1 MDGAAVSPV
10 GAWIVT
16 GIRRDGKLAPPLTG
30 TSLTV
35 EFDESGRVF
44 GSAGCNRFTA
54 GYAAA
59 DGGLEIT
66 AAASTRM
73 FRADPPGVMEQ
84 EDAFLA
90 VLEQVAAFARGDD
103 SLELR
108 DSSGAVL
115 VTLEPEAQAA

>member
-1 MDGAAVSPV
+1 MDGAAASPV

-16 GIRRDGKLAPPLTG
+16 GIRRDGELAPPLTG

-54 GYAAA
+54 GYAAT

-90 VLEQVAAFARGDD
+90 LLVQVAVFTRGED
-103 SLELR
+103 SLGLCG
-108 DSSGAVL
+108 SSGAVL
-115 VTLEPEAQAA
+115 IALGREAQSV

>member
-1 MDGAAVSPV
+1 VGEAGSSPV
-10 GAWIVT
+10 GAWVVT
-16 GIRRDGKLAPPLTG
+16 GIRRDGELVPPLPETA
-30 TSLTV
+30 LTV

-54 GYAAA
+54 GYTAR

-84 EDAFLA
+84 EAAFLA
-90 VLEQVAAFARGDD
+90 ALSEISACRPAEGA
-103 SLELR
+103 LELC
-108 DSSGAVL
+108 DASGAVL
-115 VTLEPEAQAA
+115 VALAPESPLV